1 MGANTNEVQVTSILY
16 TAGIEV
22 LIGGIVVKV
31 MVVHSVYKEA
41 HKLISV
47 GNSCKNFQLF
57 ILPFLSFSSYFNRY
71 SEA

>member
-22 LIGGIVVKV
+22 LIGGIVAKV
-31 MVVHSVYKEA
+31 MVVHSVYKA

-47 GNSCKNFQLF
+47 GNSCKNFHLF
-57 ILPFLSFSSYFNRY
+57 ILPF
-71 SEA
+71 